1 MVGWGRHLGIGT
13 HGEAPPG
20 GGGGMLTPAE
30 GVDVGVEATP
40 GAGLVTRPAG
50 ATVLPQA
57 ASIVANTNASSR
69 ATMATRRL
77 KSTVSVGEV

>member
-1 MVGWGRHLGIGT
+1 MVGWGRHFGIGT
-13 HGEAPPG
+13 QGEGPPG

-30 GVDVGVEATP
+30 GVGVGVVATP

-50 ATVLPQA
+50 ATVLPRA
-57 ASIVANTNASSR
+57 ASIVATTNAR

-77 KSTVSVGEV
+77 KSTVSLGEV